1 MPSDDSNRKTH
12 TSDFIKYDIDNVVF
26 YENPVLDNLMTTVIA
41 LGSEVWTTKR
51 RVKILE
57 SVLAKQGVSKDLV
70 ESYVPTPE
78 EETAWRSERDQFI
91 EKTYGALKR
100 GGDEAIA
107 YGLDL
112 EKSRGKEVSND

>member
-1 MPSDDSNRKTH
+1 MPPNETDRKTH
-12 TSDFIKYDIDNVVF
+12 TSDFFEYDIDNVVF

-57 SVLAKQGVSKDLV
+57 SVLAQQGVSKDLV
-70 ESYVPTPE
+70 ETYVPTAE
-78 EETAWRSERDQFI
+78 EEAEWRSERDQFI

-100 GGDEAIA
+100 GGNDSIA

-112 EKSRGKEVSND
+112 EKSRGKDGAND

>member
-1 MPSDDSNRKTH
+1 MPPNETDRKTH
-12 TSDFIKYDIDNVVF
+12 TSDFIEYDIDNVVF

-70 ESYVPTPE
+70 ESYVPTSE
-78 EETAWRSERDQFI
+78 EETEWRSERDQFI

-100 GGDEAIA
+100 GGDDAIA
-107 YGLDL
+107 YGVDL
-112 EKSRGKEVSND
+112 EKSRGKGQSHD